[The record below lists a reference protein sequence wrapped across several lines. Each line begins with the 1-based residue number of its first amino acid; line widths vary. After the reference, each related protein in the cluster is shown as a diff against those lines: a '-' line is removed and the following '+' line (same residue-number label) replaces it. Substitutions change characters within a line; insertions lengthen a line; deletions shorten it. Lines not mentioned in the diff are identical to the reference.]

1 MNRILI
7 LLAFMFASLAL
18 LSQSY
23 EPFFSDT
30 NQFNIVH
37 HITCK
42 NNLVNDAFAPCIV
55 TNEYFIIKTNQ
66 LIFNEKNY
74 FVAQNKQGVLLTPEN
89 IILEG
94 LLIREDSTGKI
105 FRYFPSINNELL
117 ICDMSLNQGD
127 TFQLFSFI
135 NETSYL
141 ENYYIEEGTTLI
153 VDTVTFVNGKK
164 VIHFPNIA
172 YSFFFDNLFWQFDIS
187 IKFIEGVGP
196 TYGPF
201 GYFKIPGFENALPL
215 LLCKKNNDQLTYMQ
229 HSDLTCYQNSVNIEE
244 NKISDINIFP
254 NPTNGF
260 LNINL
265 NLNHNEYI
273 LNVCN
278 IYGIVIFF
286 EKISEN
292 SVIDLTKF
300 PPGIYFLYLKSDQS
314 VVYGKKI
321 IIN

>member
-105 FRYFPSINNELL
+105 FHYF
-117 ICDMSLNQGD
+117 Q
-127 TFQLFSFI
+127 
-135 NETSYL
+135 
-141 ENYYIEEGTTLI
+141 
-153 VDTVTFVNGKK
+153 
-164 VIHFPNIA
+164 
-172 YSFFFDNLFWQFDIS
+172 
-187 IKFIEGVGP
+187 
-196 TYGPF
+196 
-201 GYFKIPGFENALPL
+201 
-215 LLCKKNNDQLTYMQ
+215 
-229 HSDLTCYQNSVNIEE
+229 
-244 NKISDINIFP
+244 
-254 NPTNGF
+254 
-260 LNINL
+260 
-265 NLNHNEYI
+265 
-273 LNVCN
+273 
-278 IYGIVIFF
+278 
-286 EKISEN
+286 
-292 SVIDLTKF
+292 
-300 PPGIYFLYLKSDQS
+300 
-314 VVYGKKI
+314 
-321 IIN
+321 